1 MSVLA
6 RVLGSRRVLV
16 ATLLS
21 SAAAWA
27 VTVALAALLLA
38 AAVDAVLPIPLVLRR
53 VLLPISLGAG
63 IAAFVACLVRGRNV
77 FSLERVALYL
87 EERVPALEYALVTAL
102 GTSGPASRHLES
114 AVERAAP
121 ERALRRP
128 VLRAIGLPVAAFGV
142 LLGLLALAPIEGRR
156 ILRPQ
161 AGDLLLDSQPVNP
174 LASRLTPIVARV
186 VPPSY
191 ARQETQDLADPTVIT
206 GLTGSR
212 LEIRGRGASRGGLDS
227 MGARLG
233 EAAASLV
240 AAGDTWSVSLSMPE
254 KPVALRLLDRNNIR
268 LLTLEPVVD
277 QPPVVSLIA
286 PSRDTTYALP
296 RGRLVL
302 AGGARDD
309 FGLARAE
316 FELLRT
322 TGSGERFDIRG
333 WTLGTVTPRGART
346 VTLQS
351 TVLLDT
357 LRLSPGDVLH
367 VRVTARDLNDV
378 SGPGVGA
385 SDTRTIRIVDPR
397 VPDTVQVVS
406 AAVAELD
413 TTMLSQRMLIIRAET
428 LQVRRSRITEQAYRD
443 RSDLLGRQQGQLR
456 ERVEAIIEELT
467 TATDAGFTGHTESS
481 LILSEAVAAMKLA
494 RQELGAVRVG
504 AALPHMYRAGKA
516 LERVRSSNR
525 LYLRGIFPKLVVDLD
540 KVRLKG
546 TDRPAVGPRAP
557 RPEADDPRR
566 ILEARLVVAMGL
578 LSRGAGSALDSLVLI
593 RIEALTLA
601 ADVAV
606 PLGKAIADLRAG
618 REPLPQLRAARRLLL
633 RATET
638 VPGVPAW
645 RGAP

>member
-1 MSVLA
+1 
-6 RVLGSRRVLV
+6 
-16 ATLLS
+16 
-21 SAAAWA
+21 
-27 VTVALAALLLA
+27 
-38 AAVDAVLPIPLVLRR
+38 
-53 VLLPISLGAG
+53 
-63 IAAFVACLVRGRNV
+63 
-77 FSLERVALYL
+77 VALYL

-102 GTSGPASRHLES
+102 GTSGSAAPRLER

-121 ERALRRP
+121 ERALRGP
-128 VLRAIGLPVAAFGV
+128 VLRAIGLPLAALGV
-142 LLGLLALAPIEGRR
+142 LLGLLGLAPIEGRR
-156 ILRPQ
+156 ILRPR
-161 AGDLLLDSQPVNP
+161 AGDLLLGSQPTSP
-174 LASRLTPIVARV
+174 LASRLSPIVARIA
-186 VPPSY
+186 PPSY
-191 ARQETQDLADPTVIT
+191 ARQQLQELADPTAVTALI
-206 GLTGSR
+206 GSR

-254 KPVALRLLDRNNIR
+254 EPVALRLLDRSHVR
-268 LLTLEPVVD
+268 LLTLEPVAD
-277 QPPVVSLIA
+277 QPPVVSLTA

-309 FGLARAE
+309 FGLALAE

-333 WTLGTVTPRGART
+333 WTLGTTAPRGART

-397 VPDTVQVVS
+397 LPDTVQVVS

-428 LQVRRSRITEQAYRD
+428 LLVRRSRITEQAYRD
-443 RSDLLGRQQGQLR
+443 RSDLLGKQQGQLR

-481 LILSEAVAAMKLA
+481 LILSDAVAAMKLA
-494 RQELGAVRVG
+494 RRELGAFRVG
-504 AALPHMYRAGKA
+504 VALPHMYRALKA

-525 LYLRGIFPKLVVDLD
+525 LYLRGIFPKLVVDLE

-546 TDRPAVGPRAP
+546 TDRPAVEAREP
-557 RPEADDPRR
+557 RPEMDDPRK
-566 ILEARLVVAMGL
+566 ILRARLDGVMGL
-578 LSRGAGSALDSLVLI
+578 LSRGAGGALDSLVLI
-593 RIEALTLA
+593 RVEALTLA
-601 ADVAV
+601 VDVAV

-638 VPGVPAW
+638 MPSVPVW

>member
-1 MSVLA
+1 MSSLA
-6 RVLGSRRVLV
+6 LLRGSRRVLV

-21 SAAAWA
+21 SATAWA
-27 VTVALAALLLA
+27 VTIALAGLLMA
-38 AAVDAVLPIPLVLRR
+38 AAVDVVLPIPLALRR
-53 VLLPISLGAG
+53 AVLPISVGAG
-63 IAAFVACLVRGRNV
+63 VAALLVCLVRGRQV

-102 GTSGPASRHLES
+102 GTSGPASPHLER

-121 ERALRRP
+121 ERALRSP
-128 VLRAIGLPVAAFGV
+128 VVRAIGLPLAALGA
-142 LLGLLALAPIEGRR
+142 LLGLFALAPIEDRR
-156 ILRPQ
+156 VLAPRP
-161 AGDLLLDSQPVNP
+161 GDLLVGSASASP
-174 LASRLTPIVARV
+174 LASRLAPIVVLIA
-186 VPPSY
+186 PPSY
-191 ARQETQDLADPTVIT
+191 VRQELRELADPSAVT
-206 GLTGSR
+206 GLIGSR
-212 LEIRGRGASRGGLDS
+212 LQIRGRGASRGGLDS
-227 MGARLG
+227 LGARLG
-233 EAAASLV
+233 EAPASLV
-240 AAGDTWSVSLSMPE
+240 AVADTWSVSLSMPE
-254 KPVALRLLDRNNIR
+254 KPVALRLLDRSHVR
-268 LLTLEPVVD
+268 LLTLEPVAD
-277 QPPVVSLIA
+277 QPPVVSLTA

-309 FGLARAE
+309 FGLDRAE

-333 WTLGTVTPRGART
+333 WTLGTVAPGGARA
-346 VTLQS
+346 VSLQS
-351 TVLLDT
+351 TILLDT
-357 LRLSPGDVLH
+357 LKLSPGDVLH

-385 SDTRTIRIVDPR
+385 SDSRTIRIADPR
-397 VPDTVQVVS
+397 VPDTAQVVS

-428 LQVRRSRITEQAYRD
+428 LQVRRRTITEQAYHD
-443 RSDLLGRQQGQLR
+443 RSDLLGRQQDQLR

-494 RQELGAVRVG
+494 RRELGAFRVG
-504 AALPHMYRAGKA
+504 VALPHMYRALKA

-546 TDRPAVGPRAP
+546 TDRPAVDARKP
-557 RPEADDPRR
+557 RPEMDDPRK
-566 ILEARLVVAMGL
+566 LLQARLDGVMGL
-578 LSRGAGSALDSLVLI
+578 LSRGAGGALDSLVLI
-593 RIEALTLA
+593 RVEALTLA
-601 ADVAV
+601 ADVAL
-606 PLGKAIADLRAG
+606 PLGRAIADLRAG
-618 REPLPQLRAARRLLL
+618 REPLPQLRTARRLLL

-638 VPGVPAW
+638 VPGVHVW

>member
-1 MSVLA
+1 MSSLA

-16 ATLLS
+16 AALLS
-21 SAAAWA
+21 SATAWA
-27 VTVALAALLLA
+27 VTVALAAPLLV
-38 AAVDAVLPIPLVLRR
+38 AAVHVVLPIPLMLRR
-53 VLLPISLGAG
+53 AFLPISLGAG
-63 IAAFVACLVRGRNV
+63 IATLVVCLVRGRHV

-102 GTSGPASRHLES
+102 SASGPASARLER

-121 ERALRRP
+121 ESALRGP
-128 VLRAIGLPVAAFGV
+128 VLRAIGLPIATLGG
-142 LLGLLALAPIEGRR
+142 LLGLLAFAPIEARR
-156 ILRPQ
+156 VLGPRP
-161 AGDLLLDSQPVNP
+161 GDLLLEARPASPS
-174 LASRLTPIVARV
+174 ASRLAPIVVRV
-186 VPPSY
+186 APPSY
-191 ARQETQDLADPTVIT
+191 ARQQLQELVDPTAVT
-206 GLTGSR
+206 GLIGSR

-233 EAAASLV
+233 EAAMSLV

-254 KPVALRLLDRNNIR
+254 KPVALRLLDRSHVR
-268 LLTLEPVVD
+268 LLTLEPVAD
-277 QPPVVSLIA
+277 RPPVVSLTA

-296 RGRLVL
+296 QGRLVL

-309 FGLARAE
+309 FGLAQAE

-333 WTLGTVTPRGART
+333 WTLGSAAPRGARM
-346 VTLQS
+346 VSLRS
-351 TVLLDT
+351 TILLDT

-385 SDTRTIRIVDPR
+385 SDTRTIRIADPR

-413 TTMLSQRMLIIRAET
+413 TTMLSQRMLIMRAET
-428 LQVRRSRITEQAYRD
+428 LQVRRRRITEQAYRD
-443 RSDLLGRQQGQLR
+443 SSDLLGKQQGQLR

-481 LILSEAVAAMKLA
+481 LTLSEAVAAMKPA
-494 RQELGAVRVG
+494 RRELGAFRVG
-504 AALPHMYRAGKA
+504 VALPHMYRALRA

-525 LYLRGIFPKLVVDLD
+525 LYLRGLFPKLVVDLD

-546 TDRPAVGPRAP
+546 TDRPTVEAREP
-557 RPEADDPRR
+557 RPEMEDSRKMLR
-566 ILEARLVVAMGL
+566 ARLDGVMGL
-578 LSRGAGSALDSLVLI
+578 LSRGTGGILDSLVLI
-593 RIEALTLA
+593 RIDALTLA

-606 PLGKAIADLRAG
+606 PLGKAIADVRAG